1 MAYCT
6 TDHVKYQGQVA
17 YTQLRYLTTTALLDD
32 YINGTLIPQA
42 EHIVD
47 TYVGRR
53 DGTLRHFNPH
63 THITTGISL
72 DGSGKRILF
81 IPPKYCPPIDI
92 GTVNING
99 VKVFARTATNTAIK
113 LYHQHIMYEGGRFSE
128 GLLNVE
134 LLGTYGYTYV
144 PEDVEYITTQICA
157 NVLLDMVRRY
167 SADDVAATAP
177 GMTDFSTMFG
187 SPAIFSSPTIFT
199 KDMKNSLLDYK
210 IRWMDIG

>member
-1 MAYCT
+1 MAYCGT
-6 TDHVKYQGQVA
+6 ELVAYLGQIA
-17 YTQLRYLTTTALLDD
+17 YTQLSYLTTTAMLNTFID
-32 YINGTLIPQA
+32 GTLIPQA
-42 EHIVD
+42 ERMID

-63 THITTGISL
+63 YDSSILL

-92 GTVNING
+92 GTVSING
-99 VKVFARTATNTAIK
+99 VEVFARSATSDAVK
-113 LYHQHIMYEGGRFSE
+113 LYHQHLMYDGAIFSE

-134 LLGTYGYTYV
+134 LNGTYGYNTV
-144 PEDVEYITTQICA
+144 PSDVEYMTGRMCA

-167 SADDVAATAP
+167 SSDDVAATAP
-177 GMTDFSTMFG
+177 GMTDFSTMFA
-187 SPAIFSSPTIFT
+187 SPAIFSSPTVFT
-199 KDMKNSLLDYK
+199 KDMKDGLIDYK